1 MQTLVVCLLILSL
14 SVALVLYSA
23 ITKLGRSRGERK
35 MHLFGLH
42 DQGGEH
48 LFREA
53 NVQGWTVYAEAI
65 GDDPNDH
72 GGKEFS
78 TESTAICRLA
88 YGWYGT
94 GNIPDQTRYDRYAQ
108 RCANFVAASKNCK
121 RWIIGNEPNLT
132 AERPPLPDGSSEV
145 ITPERFA
152 ECFKK
157 ARSAIKAVQPDA
169 IVILGAVAPWNN
181 QTQYAGNEAGDWVH
195 YYVDT
200 LELLGTDGLDGIAL
214 HTYSHGNTPDHIY
227 SDAKMGAPFDNRN
240 YNFKSFQDFLNE
252 TPTAFKHLPVFITE
266 FDGDEHLWG
275 ENNGFIQAAYGEVNW
290 WNQQP
295 NTQKVQ
301 CLALY
306 RWGAFDK
313 WQLSDKDG
321 SIQDFKNAMLQFTPS
336 PEPLVKQALGAGI
349 SVVVGSAVQQ
359 ASKIKAGD
367 IVNVNVDARM
377 RSAPS
382 AAGSIVTNLSAGVHL
397 RVTGESQQ
405 GNGITWWPVEGANMT
420 GFVAEIAPDSTRILE
435 AIKAGISLVRP
446 CDGPETQQFGERPEY
461 YSQIKGYAAPLKGHN
476 GLDYGLTVGSE
487 VKAADEG
494 YIYDIRNEDGGFGL
508 HVLIQHEWGATLYA
522 HLSEVIASKNQPVG
536 RGQVFARSGAS
547 GAGSGPHLHF
557 GVKVYP
563 NDKADGWGGY
573 TNPKHYLED

>member
-1 MQTLVVCLLILSL
+1 MQALVVCLFILSFL
-14 SVALVLYSA
+14 VALGLYSV
-23 ITKLGRSRGERK
+23 ITKLSRVKAERK

-53 NVQGWTVYAEAI
+53 NVQGWTIYAEAI
-65 GDDPNDH
+65 GDDPSDH
-72 GGKEFS
+72 GGMVFS
-78 TESTAICRLA
+78 SESTAICRLA
-88 YGWYGT
+88 FGWYGT
-94 GNIPDQTRYDRYAQ
+94 GNIPDRARYDRFAQ

-132 AERPPLPDGSSEV
+132 AERPFLPNGSQEV
-145 ITPERFA
+145 ITPALFA

-157 ARSAIKAVQPDA
+157 ARAAIKTVQPDA

-181 QTQYAGNEAGDWVH
+181 QTQYAGNEAGDWVR
-195 YYVDT
+195 YYVDS
-200 LELLGTDGLDGIAL
+200 LGLLGADGLDGIAL
-214 HTYSHGNTPDHIY
+214 HAYSHGNTPDHIY
-227 SDAKMGAPFDNRN
+227 SDDKMGAPFENRH
-240 YNFKSFQDFLNE
+240 YNFKAFQDFLNE
-252 TPTAFKHLPVFITE
+252 TPAAFKHLPVFITE

-275 ENNGFIQAAYGEVNW
+275 DDNGFIQAAYGEVNW
-290 WNQQP
+290 WNQQQ

-306 RWGAFDK
+306 RWDAFDK
-313 WQLSDKDG
+313 WQLSDKPG

-336 PEPLVKQALGAGI
+336 PEPLAKQAHSIGA
-349 SVVVGSAVQQ
+349 SVGSAVQQ
-359 ASKIKAGD
+359 ASRIKVGD

-382 AAGSIVTNLSAGVHL
+382 ASGSIVINLSAGVHL

-405 GNGITWWPVEGANMT
+405 GNGLTWWPVEGANMT

-435 AIKAGISLVRP
+435 AIHAGISLARP

-461 YSQIKGYAAPLKGHN
+461 YSQIQGYAVPLKGHN
-476 GLDYGLTVGSE
+476 GLDYGLVIGSDIR
-487 VKAADEG
+487 AADDG
-494 YIYDIRNEDGGFGL
+494 YIYDIRNEDSGFGL
-508 HVLIQHEWGATLYA
+508 HVLIQHTWGATLYA
-522 HLSEVIASKNQPVG
+522 HLSQMLVNKGDPVT
-536 RGQVFARSGAS
+536 RGQVFAKSGDS
-547 GAGSGPHLHF
+547 GKGSGPHLHF
-557 GVKVYP
+557 GLKVYP

-573 TNPKHYLED
+573 CDPKLHLEDGN